1 MEQHSIDLDAPVGE
15 NLEEDEDPAEV
26 EKETEQFVEELKE
39 GKSNILVAVRVRGL
53 LPAERHV
60 GGRAILRVLDR
71 KVVVVMDPGI
81 TAADDYLRLNK
92 SKEKRYAFD
101 YVFDENCGQTEVTSC
116 SRRNQMRVHGEELL
130 SLLTNISDFNVYN
143 TN

>member
-1 MEQHSIDLDAPVGE
+1 M
-15 NLEEDEDPAEV
+15 
-26 EKETEQFVEELKE
+26 
-39 GKSNILVAVRVRGL
+39 RVRGL

-101 YVFDENCGQTEVTSC
+101 YVFDENCGQTEAIRQLRNSGSISVVFSKYASRYRSVFSLQC
-116 SRRNQMRVHGEELL
+116 SSH
-130 SLLTNISDFNVYN
+130 
-143 TN
+143 